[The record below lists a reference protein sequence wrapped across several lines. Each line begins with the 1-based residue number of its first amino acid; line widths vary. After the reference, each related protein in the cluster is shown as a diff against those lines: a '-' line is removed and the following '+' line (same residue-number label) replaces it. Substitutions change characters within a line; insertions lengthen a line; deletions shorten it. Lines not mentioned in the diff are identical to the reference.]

1 MIGISGTPFFN
12 MNTSEQAEVGW
23 KPTDANVAAR
33 LWYRASKVTIATG
46 NQVSILHNKVIT
58 ENITTNQYQSDT
70 ALMPIYIPSDPAY
83 NNKPIISFS
92 GSEFFK
98 SGEIATA
105 LQGPCTIVVVGQ
117 TGFTTALFSKGDETI
132 DYNLLYI
139 EGVGLLKY
147 FQSLESVTGINDY
160 SDTPSIF
167 MLTSDGI
174 DLNIYRNDFSSI
186 ESTTSGT
193 FSATNTFAVGAG
205 NAGVGNCIGKIA
217 EVIYWSGIL
226 DTTNLAKL
234 VIYLNNRYN
243 LGASS

>member
-12 MNTSEQAEVGW
+12 MNASEQAEVGW

-58 ENITTNQYQSDT
+58 ENITTNQYQSDI
-70 ALMPIYIPSDPAY
+70 ALMPIYVHSDPAY
-83 NNKPIISFS
+83 NNKPVISFS
-92 GSEFFK
+92 GDYFFK
-98 SGEIATA
+98 SGEISTA
-105 LQGPCTIVVVGQ
+105 LQGPCTIVVVGEVA
-117 TGFTTALFSKGDETI
+117 ALTSLVSKGEEEN
-132 DYNLLYI
+132 DYNILYL
-139 EGVGLLKY
+139 EGAGLLEY
-147 FQSLESVTGINDY
+147 FQLSESVTGINDY
-160 SDTPSIF
+160 SNTPSIF
-167 MLTSDGI
+167 MLTSDGV
-174 DLNIYRNDFSSI
+174 DLNIYINDFSSL
-186 ESTTSGT
+186 EATTAGV

-205 NAGVGNCIGKIA
+205 IAGVGHCVGKIA

-226 DTTNLAKL
+226 DSTSLANL